1 MTNLKQQIYRIEL
14 LLFLASLKSCVH
26 FIRKIPKQENPLQKS
41 DKNELPIS
49 HSHSIHSHLLNLK
62 YKKEKSKLHDRNKL
76 SRSQI

>member
-1 MTNLKQQIYRIEL
+1 MTNLKQQIHRIEL

-49 HSHSIHSHLLNLK
+49 HSHSLNLK

>member
-1 MTNLKQQIYRIEL
+1 MTNLKQQIHRIEL
-14 LLFLASLKSCVH
+14 LLFLASLESCVH
-26 FIRKIPKQENPLQKS
+26 FIRKITKQENPLQKS

-49 HSHSIHSHLLNLK
+49 HSHSLNLK

>member
-1 MTNLKQQIYRIEL
+1 MTNLKQQIHRIEL
-14 LLFLASLKSCVH
+14 LLFLASLESCVH
-26 FIRKIPKQENPLQKS
+26 FIRKITKQENPLQKS

-49 HSHSIHSHLLNLK
+49 QSHSLNLK